1 MYIIIFEDVEGVIY
15 NNIIKESWMLWEYS
29 ENQTT
34 RSWSSKDANVSD
46 KPLQLSENN
55 NQTFKLSILI
65 FIKIFCIFLLMNDFF
80 VTFMPEMVAQGVIL
94 IRGNHNHY
102 NERC

>member
-1 MYIIIFEDVEGVIY
+1 MF
-15 NNIIKESWMLWEYS
+15 
-29 ENQTT
+29 
-34 RSWSSKDANVSD
+34 
-46 KPLQLSENN
+46 
-55 NQTFKLSILI
+55 F
-65 FIKIFCIFLLMNDFF
+65 IFLHMNDFS

>member
-1 MYIIIFEDVEGVIY
+1 MF
-15 NNIIKESWMLWEYS
+15 
-29 ENQTT
+29 
-34 RSWSSKDANVSD
+34 
-46 KPLQLSENN
+46 
-55 NQTFKLSILI
+55 F
-65 FIKIFCIFLLMNDFF
+65 IFLHMNDFF